1 MTSITYL
8 NGLSGGKEAVRLCR
22 QNARECQRAAFV
34 STNHDIRVRYWHLAK
49 LWHEMAR
56 EAERKANGTSSSDDG
71 GAVII
76 PMQFPKR
83 SQSRPKQTS
92 QA

>member
-8 NGLSGGKEAVRLCR
+8 NGSFSRNEAVRLCR
-22 QNARECQRAAFV
+22 QNARECQRAAFA

-56 EAERKANGTSSSDDG
+56 EAERKANGTSSFDDG

-83 SQSRPKQTS
+83 SKSRSEQTS